1 MIIIINNDKYDVTE
15 FINEHPG
22 GKDVFIDGADMT
34 AEFNKI
40 GHSKHA
46 IQMLEKYKIQ
56 EYTQILSFK
65 AHKSFSLIV
74 SLLID
79 NLLV

>member
-40 GHSKHA
+40 IFRLCWLFWIGNNIHRKVPS
-46 IQMLEKYKIQ
+46 
-56 EYTQILSFK
+56 
-65 AHKSFSLIV
+65 
-74 SLLID
+74 
-79 NLLV
+79 